1 MQAPNAVSR
10 YLPWASAFDDAG
22 CLVVKASIGK
32 ELPRLF
38 RRIRVSDAFGFMFGF
53 YGLLLGLAV
62 AEVVSGFSRAY
73 DERHSRRI
81 GVVAPLFGTLLLVD
95 LITFWM
101 NAWAYRELPDVK
113 YITALAVALVALLYY
128 FAATQVF
135 PKATENDTLDRH
147 IMDHRQEVVF
157 CVLVSN
163 LITQVPNTISA
174 VSTPWPIADITLWAG
189 LNMIYYVLLAIA
201 ALAKTKKVVGT
212 AVGIAI
218 VYVTGATAL
227 FA

>member
-1 MQAPNAVSR
+1 M
-10 YLPWASAFDDAG
+10 
-22 CLVVKASIGK
+22 
-32 ELPRLF
+32 
-38 RRIRVSDAFGFMFGF
+38 SDAFGFMFGF

-81 GVVAPLFGTLLLVD
+81 GVVAPLFGALLLVD

-101 NAWAYRELPDVK
+101 NAWAYRDLEKVSYP
-113 YITALAVALVALLYY
+113 IALAVALVALLYY

-147 IMDHRQEVVF
+147 IMEHRRVVIF
-157 CVLVSN
+157 CVLASN
-163 LITQVPNTISA
+163 LITQVPPAIIA
-174 VSTPWPIADITLWAG
+174 FKTPWPPSDIALWAA
-189 LNMIYYVLLAIA
+189 LNLIYYILLGTA
-201 ALAKTKKVVGT
+201 ALARSKKIVSSVV
-212 AVGIAI
+212 AVAI
-218 VYVTGATAL
+218 LYVTGATAI

>member
-1 MQAPNAVSR
+1 M
-10 YLPWASAFDDAG
+10 
-22 CLVVKASIGK
+22 
-32 ELPRLF
+32 
-38 RRIRVSDAFGFMFGF
+38 SDAFGFMFGF

-101 NAWAYRELPDVK
+101 NAWAYRDLPDVK
-113 YITALAVALVALLYY
+113 YVTALAVALVALLYY

-147 IMDHRQEVVF
+147 IMEHRQEVVF

-174 VSTPWPIADITLWAG
+174 VTTPWPMADIALWAG
-189 LNMIYYVLLAIA
+189 LNMVYYVLLLIA

-227 FA
+227 FS